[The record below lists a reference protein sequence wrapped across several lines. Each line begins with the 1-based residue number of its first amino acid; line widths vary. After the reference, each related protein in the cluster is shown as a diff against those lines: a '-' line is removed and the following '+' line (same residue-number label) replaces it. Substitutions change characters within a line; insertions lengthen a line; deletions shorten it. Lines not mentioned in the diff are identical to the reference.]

1 MLQPCNVPVMD
12 VKALYTYTFE
22 LNCVVFFFFFLLRV
36 CYPTVSSSKYIDHIF
51 IVSS

>member
-22 LNCVVFFFFFLLRV
+22 LNCVVFFFSFLESVILQSQV
-36 CYPTVSSSKYIDHIF
+36 PNTLITF
-51 IVSS
+51 L